1 MKSDTFDFRA
11 ARFTVAAHEPGQ
23 WPPDTGREIAFAGR
37 SNVGKS
43 SAINTVTGRRGLAR
57 TSKTPGRTQQIVF
70 FELDADRRLVD
81 LPGYG
86 YARVPDAVRH
96 HWAQT
101 VERYLAERSSLQGL
115 VVAMDSRRPLTPL
128 DRQMLKWSAARGL
141 PVHIL
146 LTKADKLSRTEA
158 SAILRHVEAELGGGS
173 ATSVQLFSARTRA
186 GVEQARAV
194 VSAWLEPRAK

>member
-11 ARFTVAAHEPGQ
+11 ARFTVAAHDPVQ

-57 TSKTPGRTQQIVF
+57 TSKTPGRTQQIIF
-70 FELDADRRLVD
+70 FELDGDRRLVD

-86 YARVPDAVRH
+86 YARVPDAVRN

-115 VVAMDSRRPLTPL
+115 VVAMDSRRPLMPL

-146 LTKADKLSRTEA
+146 LTKADKLSRAEA
-158 SAILRHVEAELGGGS
+158 SAILRRVEAQLGGGS

-186 GVEQARAV
+186 GVDQVRAV
-194 VSAWLEPRAK
+194 VSTWLEPRAS